1 MYLVGEYG
9 GRQVE
14 NMSESKILKELLNN
28 FDKIDKRFD
37 KMDNY
42 FSKIDN
48 RFDKVD
54 NRFDKV
60 ENKLKEHDHRFDK
73 VESIFEEQN
82 IELYNIKKILKK
94 HSSQLDDLDYT
105 TKMIHNQTVRLS
117 LDQTKFN
124 KKIDNLIKLNPENKD
139 ENIKSF

>member
-14 NMSESKILKELLNN
+14 NMSESKILRELLNN

-42 FSKIDN
+42 FSKI
-48 RFDKVD
+48 D

-117 LDQTKFN
+117 LDQAKLN
-124 KKIDNLIKLNPENKD
+124 KKIRNFSKLNSENADK
-139 ENIKSF
+139 NTKSFN